1 MDLAARWRPRG
12 VAVTIVYI
20 REAHARDVWPI
31 GDDISSAVTAPRTNA
46 ERCRLAL
53 QMCKALSLDLPV
65 LVDPVEDSFESS
77 FAPWPFRFYV
87 VDREARLR
95 YKSQPTKDL
104 THCPVELES
113 ALGSLV
119 AT

>member
-1 MDLAARWRPRG
+1 MDFAERWRPRG

-31 GDDISSAVTAPRTNA
+31 GDDVSPTVIAPRTNA
-46 ERCRLAL
+46 ERCSLAL
-53 QMCKALSLDLPV
+53 RMCESLTFNLPI
-65 LVDPVEDSFESS
+65 LVDPIEDCFEAL

-87 VDREARLR
+87 MDSSARLR

-104 THCPVELES
+104 THCPEELES
-113 ALGSLV
+113 ALESLV